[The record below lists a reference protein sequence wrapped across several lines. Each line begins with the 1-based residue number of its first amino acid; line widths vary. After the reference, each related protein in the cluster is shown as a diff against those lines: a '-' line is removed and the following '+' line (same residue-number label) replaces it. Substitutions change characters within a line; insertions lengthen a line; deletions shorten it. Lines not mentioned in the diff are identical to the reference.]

1 MITYDGLDDAI
12 AYAEPHKDSYIVFYD
27 RDLIVNILMERD
39 GMEYIIAQEYIDFNI
54 DRMYVG
60 EFTPVLY
67 EEGDDEQG

>member
-1 MITYDGLDDAI
+1 MIVYDGMDEAI
-12 AYAEPHKDSYIVFYD
+12 IYAIPHRDSYIIVYD

-54 DRMYVG
+54 DCMYVG

-67 EEGDDEQG
+67 EEEESND

>member
-12 AYAEPHKDSYIVFYD
+12 VDAIPHNDSYIVVYD

-54 DRMYVG
+54 FTMCLG

-67 EEGDDEQG
+67 EEGVDEQR

>member
-12 AYAEPHKDSYIVFYD
+12 THAEPHKDSYIVFYD
-27 RDLIVNILMERD
+27 RDLIVSILMERD

-67 EEGDDEQG
+67 EEESNE

>member
-1 MITYDGLDDAI
+1 MITYDSLDDAI
-12 AYAEPHKDSYIVFYD
+12 VNAIPHNDSYIVVYD

-60 EFTPVLY
+60 EFTPILY
-67 EEGDDEQG
+67 EE